1 MVFSDDEKA
10 VIKNDYLEKQWSA
23 YRICKEHPTKKWHK
37 TSVQNLINR
46 FKVFGSMDRRPGSG
60 RPRTVTTPDN
70 EALVN
75 ELICSQEEKPG
86 THLSPREIEKH
97 TGIKRSSVIRMV
109 KRNGYKQYKRLKTP
123 RVNAATKQRR
133 TERAAALAERFG
145 KSKRSI
151 ERCVWQDEK
160 DFTLEVPFNSQN
172 SRVYSKGQ
180 KGDVPDASLFHQKN
194 KQSKK
199 VMVSACISW
208 YGATKPF
215 FVSGDGVKVNAVSYH
230 KHLDKQLIPEI
241 NKLVS
246 RKDWVYIQD
255 SAPSHR
261 SNLVQ
266 DYLKEKLRKRFV
278 KLGE

>member
-75 ELICSQEEKPG
+75 ELICSQEEKQG

-109 KRNGYKQYKRLKTP
+109 KR
-123 RVNAATKQRR
+123 
-133 TERAAALAERFG
+133 
-145 KSKRSI
+145 
-151 ERCVWQDEK
+151 
-160 DFTLEVPFNSQN
+160 
-172 SRVYSKGQ
+172 
-180 KGDVPDASLFHQKN
+180 
-194 KQSKK
+194 
-199 VMVSACISW
+199 
-208 YGATKPF
+208 
-215 FVSGDGVKVNAVSYH
+215 
-230 KHLDKQLIPEI
+230 
-241 NKLVS
+241 
-246 RKDWVYIQD
+246 
-255 SAPSHR
+255 
-261 SNLVQ
+261 
-266 DYLKEKLRKRFV
+266 
-278 KLGE
+278 